1 MTNLPSIALERVS
14 FQLPDGNT
22 LFTDVSARFDT
33 VHTGLVGRN
42 GVGKSMLAHIMAGHL
57 APTTGT
63 CTCHGTVHYLPQKI
77 TITPGQTVADLAG
90 LTPVFNA
97 FARIEA
103 GSTAQS
109 DFDMVGE
116 RWDIHALLAHALAV
130 GNVSHLHADTP
141 TTTLSGGQAMRV
153 ALAGA
158 FLSQA
163 DILILDEPTTHLDRD
178 NRQALSAQLARW
190 SGGLIVI
197 SHDRALLGQMDRIV
211 ELSSLGLRSYGG
223 NYTLY
228 ENAKA
233 HEQDNAIAHLA
244 QRKAEQKREEQLLR
258 KQRERQDKRLA
269 KGTKDASNTNQAAIL
284 TGRQKER
291 SEISSGKLRMQ
302 HHAMRDSLSAQVREA
317 ASKVELSASIKLFA
331 PTLATSQ
338 PHQIASTSQ
347 LVLPYVGS
355 PDQAITLS
363 VTKAQ
368 RIGLTGPNGSGKST
382 LLRVFAGMTAA
393 VAGQCHVFVKTAY
406 LDQHLTQL
414 RPDTSILAQLLDVN
428 RTAGESA
435 LRTRLALVGLPAER
449 ITLPAKLLSGGER
462 LKGALACVLYA
473 DDPARLLLLD
483 EPDNHLDLASLR
495 ALETMLNAYTGALMI
510 VSHDEIL
517 LSGLQLTDRIEQ
529 DTSGWHMSPW

>member
-1 MTNLPSIALERVS
+1 MTHLSSIALERVS
-14 FQLPDGNT
+14 CQLPDGNI

-33 VHTGLVGRN
+33 IHTGLVGRN
-42 GVGKSMLAHIMAGHL
+42 GVGKSMLARILAGRL

-63 CTCHGTVHYLPQKI
+63 CTRHGTVHYLPQQI
-77 TITPGQTVADLAG
+77 MTTPGQTVADLAG
-90 LTPVFNA
+90 LTPIVNA
-97 FARIEA
+97 LARIEA
-103 GSTAQS
+103 GSTAPC

-116 RWDIHALLAHALAV
+116 RWDIHAQLAHALAV
-130 GNVSHLHADTP
+130 GNLSHLHADTP
-141 TTTLSGGQAMRV
+141 TSTLSGGQVMRV

-163 DILILDEPTTHLDRD
+163 DILILDEPTTHLDRN

-190 SGGLIVI
+190 PGGLIVI

-223 NYTLY
+223 NYTFY
-228 ENAKA
+228 ENAKT

-258 KQRERQDKRLA
+258 KQRDRQDKRQA

-291 SEISSGKLRMQ
+291 SEASSGKLRMQ
-302 HHAMRDSLSAQVREA
+302 HNAMRDSLSAQVREA
-317 ASKVELSASIKLFA
+317 ASQVEFSASIKLFA

-338 PHQIASTSQ
+338 PHQVANTSQ

-355 PDQAITLS
+355 TDQAITLS

-393 VAGQCHVFVKTAY
+393 VSGQCHVFVKTAY
-406 LDQHLTQL
+406 LDQHLTRL
-414 RPDTSILAQLLDVN
+414 DPDASILAQLLDVN

-473 DDPARLLLLD
+473 DNPARLLLLD